1 MADLGQAISSAKL
14 GPARWSNGL
23 AVLLAF
29 LLAVAANPARAQQH
43 DPSGRY
49 AAPKAGQPLCT
60 VKIHVTGFRN
70 RKGLAGG
77 AVFASPAGWPEN
89 TKLAVVHGGFP
100 IGNGEATEV
109 FQVPP
114 GRYAIVAIH
123 DENKNHK
130 LDRNFLGIPI
140 EGFGFA
146 NNPHVLLTAPSFQ
159 TASVNVGCPATTIEI
174 HLIYK

>member
-1 MADLGQAISSAKL
+1 MANLGQAIF
-14 GPARWSNGL
+14 GGRFGWVQHREGHV
-23 AVLLAF
+23 VLLAF
-29 LLAVAANPARAQQH
+29 LLAMTATVRAQQP

-60 VKIHVTGFRN
+60 LKIHVTGFRN

-77 AVFASPAGWPEN
+77 AVYASQAGWPEN

-100 IGNGEATEV
+100 IGDGEATEV

-123 DENKNHK
+123 DENRNHK
-130 LDRNFLGIPI
+130 LDRNFLGIPK

-159 TASVNVGCPATTIEI
+159 TASVNVGCPVTTIEI